1 MPSNRSPAGYFA
13 DIFRATQRLQQSVA
27 GLSYLDF
34 EEDQQKQDSVYY
46 RLLVLSEAARR
57 LTAEDHQ
64 LCPGPSWR
72 TICDL
77 GNVLRHA
84 YDAIDLQTVWDIL
97 HQDIPPLKEA
107 VERTLRGHFPEALDA

>member
-1 MPSNRSPAGYFA
+1 MPSNRSPAVYF
-13 DIFRATQRLQQSVA
+13 DEIFRAALRLQHYVA
-27 GLSYLDF
+27 GVSYLDF
-34 EEDQQKQDSVYY
+34 EKDQQKQDSVYY

-72 TICDL
+72 NIRDL

-84 YDAIDLQTVWDIL
+84 DDAIDLQTVWDIL
-97 HQDIPPLKEA
+97 HHDLPPLKEA
-107 VERTLRGHFPEALDA
+107 VEQTLRENFPEARDV